1 MFDFSKLKLVKISND
16 SFVGIRK
23 SSTGE
28 ELEFHLPNG
37 FEDFPE
43 ENFDEIKN
51 LFFRMYRTFKKFE
64 CDNIDTNRLRLNTTE
79 FQRDQDQTIL
89 SPGGVSIQT
98 GEGECVLYSK
108 IKMLE
113 RILEAYDDLAIN
125 SIQKKNRRSEDIDYS
140 RIHRYLDRAIYLQ
153 DDVIYIDSMEL
164 PRPSIQY
171 ESTDLIN
178 LYCYILDEIVQ
189 QLDGDVAE
197 NINARLQDIKF
208 LAQQFRDDYLTINQS
223 IFDKDTFSETIII
236 LKEALDNIDKN
247 TYYKDP
253 DYWQLYE
260 AIEIFL
266 YGEINPNQ
274 SDGDFWGIRG
284 FSMLWEDMCNTFFFK
299 TCRDDILYADTDIS
313 IKGDPNSEREYS
325 EQNRVGNNSTHDGS
339 KSWSQWIYRNISNIP
354 YPDTKGFFGWNELLC
369 IELDL
374 KPGTLVYNN
383 RQDKYFKERDRSNTK
398 FRRFPR
404 PDLILK
410 DCDSHL
416 YVRIIDYKYVPL
428 SFYTSQKLSEQSQ
441 EKFRVDI
448 IKQLT
453 YELAIQQT
461 HEVLE
466 NWFFIPY
473 FYESAPR
480 PFLLGKVATEVGE
493 ISTSV
498 RTITGQDTNIKIFK
512 ANFLFIQK
520 AYLDENS

>member
-1 MFDFSKLKLVKISND
+1 MFDFSKLKLIKKSTD

-23 SSTGE
+23 SSTSE
-28 ELEFHLPNG
+28 ELEFYLPNG
-37 FEDFPE
+37 FENFQE

-64 CDNIDTNRLRLNTTE
+64 CDNLGTNRLKLNTTE
-79 FQRDQDQTIL
+79 FQQDQDQTTL
-89 SPGGVSIQT
+89 SSSGVSIQT
-98 GEGECVLYSK
+98 GEGDCILYSK

-140 RIHRYLDRAIYLQ
+140 RIHRYLDRAIYLE

-164 PRPSIQY
+164 PRPSIHY

-189 QLDGDVAE
+189 QLHGDVSE
-197 NINARLQDIKF
+197 SINTRLQDIQF

-223 IFDKDTFSETIII
+223 IFDKNTFSETILI
-236 LKEALDNIDKN
+236 LKEALDSIDKN
-247 TYYKDP
+247 TYYKDS

-299 TCRDDILYADTDIS
+299 TRYDDILYADTDIPLQGYS
-313 IKGDPNSEREYS
+313 NQQREDSEL
-325 EQNRVGNNSTHDGS
+325 NRVGNNSTHDGS
-339 KSWSQWIYRNISNIP
+339 KPWNQWIYRVDSEIP
-354 YPDTKGFFGWNELLC
+354 YPNGKGTFGWNELLC

-374 KPGTLVYNN
+374 QPGTLIYNN
-383 RQDKYFKERDRSNTK
+383 RQDEYFKERDRSRSS

-404 PDLILK
+404 PDLIIKNNIFLK
-410 DCDSHL
+410 SNKRFSSISI
-416 YVRIIDYKYVPL
+416 VDYKYLPL
-428 SFYTSQKLSEQSQ
+428 NFYKIHELSEQSR
-441 EKFRVDI
+441 EKYRDDI

-461 HEVLE
+461 HTVLD
-466 NWFFIPY
+466 NYFFIPY
-473 FYESAPR
+473 FYPSDPL
-480 PFLLGKVATEVGE
+480 PFLLGQIAGEVQTLA
-493 ISTSV
+493 SAN
-498 RTITGQDTNIKIFK
+498 TNIKIFK
-512 ANFLFIQK
+512 ANFSLIQK
-520 AYLDENS
+520 VYISEA

>member
-1 MFDFSKLKLVKISND
+1 MFDFYKLKLVKISTD

-51 LFFRMYRTFKKFE
+51 LFFGMYRTFRKFE
-64 CDNIDTNRLRLNTTE
+64 RDNLGTNRLRLNTTE
-79 FQRDQDQTIL
+79 FQRDQDQTTL
-89 SPGGVSIQT
+89 SPSGVSIQT
-98 GEGECVLYSK
+98 EEGECVLYSK

-125 SIQKKNRRSEDIDYS
+125 SIKKKNRRSEDIDYS
-140 RIHRYLDRAIYLQ
+140 QIHRYLDRAIYLE

-189 QLDGDVAE
+189 QLHGDVSE
-197 NINARLQDIKF
+197 NINARLQDIQF

-223 IFDKDTFSETIII
+223 IFDKDTFLETILI

-299 TCRDDILYADTDIS
+299 TYRDNILYADTDIPL
-313 IKGDPNSEREYS
+313 KDHFNSEREDS
-325 EQNRVGNNSTHDGS
+325 AQNRVGNNSTHDGS
-339 KSWSQWIYRNISNIP
+339 KPWNQWIYRTISGIP
-354 YPDTKGFFGWNELLC
+354 YPSKKGFFGWNELFC

-374 KPGTLVYNN
+374 KPGTFVYNN
-383 RQDKYFKERDRSNTK
+383 LQDKYFKERDRDKAT
-398 FRRFPR
+398 FRRFLR
-404 PDLILK
+404 PDLVFENK
-410 DCDSHL
+410 GSHL
-416 YVRIIDYKYVPL
+416 SIRIIDYKYVPL
-428 SFYTSQKLSEQSQ
+428 SFYTNEMSSK
-441 EKFRVDI
+441 KFRDDI

-453 YELAIQQT
+453 YELAIQRT
-461 HEVLE
+461 HKCLE
-466 NWFFIPY
+466 SWFFIPH
-473 FYESAPR
+473 FYKSDPD
-480 PFLLGKVATEVGE
+480 PLLLGE
-493 ISTSV
+493 IASEV
-498 RTITGQDTNIKIFK
+498 RTPTGENTNIQIFK
-512 ANFLFIQK
+512 ANFLYIQK
-520 AYLDENS
+520 VYLDEIQ